1 MVLVS
6 IRVSRIRS
14 CLPAAAA
21 VGPAHEYSTVFIS
34 LAAARMHAL
43 TRSRPL
49 CYRPLSQRWAM
60 LATTISGGE
69 FLPKESKIWQ
79 EKRYL
84 WRFYPIAFTLS
95 QHQCLGVGV
104 SPEQCWECDLMITLP
119 GDCQLQFLAPALT
132 QTWPRWM
139 KWDRNIF
146 VRWKYFYVRFISFY
160 GLYFR
165 NPKYWAS

>member
-69 FLPKESKIWQ
+69 FLPKESKI
-79 EKRYL
+79 
-84 WRFYPIAFTLS
+84 
-95 QHQCLGVGV
+95 
-104 SPEQCWECDLMITLP
+104 
-119 GDCQLQFLAPALT
+119 
-132 QTWPRWM
+132 
-139 KWDRNIF
+139 
-146 VRWKYFYVRFISFY
+146 
-160 GLYFR
+160 
-165 NPKYWAS
+165 